1 MNKKF
6 TVWLLIAALLLTLT
20 ACATTKAPAD
30 AQLNEDAAQTETDTA
45 DTPDTEP
52 EAETP
57 DEAPE
62 EETPDVKPEEETP
75 TETNPEEE
83 TPAEPK
89 PEEETP
95 AETKPEEETP
105 TETKPEEETPTDTQ
119 PETPPAESGTSVD
132 LSAVRADII
141 SQLSIADPLNLE
153 TDALLNLYGIDASL
167 VAQSA
172 SFVTMSGTFPDEVI
186 LVEAVDE
193 AAAATIQEKLQNR
206 LNEVLVQSES
216 YDPDN
221 YKAAQ
226 SCQVRVNGLYVS
238 LILSPKQADMAAIY
252 ATYVG

>member
-20 ACATTKAPAD
+20 ACATTKDPAD
-30 AQLNEDAAQTETDTA
+30 AETDAAQTETDTA
-45 DTPDTEP
+45 ETPNTEP

-57 DEAPE
+57 DEKSE
-62 EETPDVKPEEETP
+62 EETPDAKPEEESP
-75 TETNPEEE
+75 ETKPEEE

-95 AETKPEEETP
+95 
-105 TETKPEEETPTDTQ
+105 TETKPEEDKPADTQ

-172 SFVTMSGTFPDEVI
+172 SFVTMSGTFPDEVV

-206 LNEVLVQSES
+206 LNEVLVQSET

-221 YKAAQ
+221 YQAAQ
-226 SCQVRVNGLYVS
+226 SCQVRVNGLNVS

>member
-20 ACATTKAPAD
+20 ACATTKDPAD
-30 AQLNEDAAQTETDTA
+30 AETDAAQTETDTA
-45 DTPDTEP
+45 ETPDTEP

-57 DEAPE
+57 DEKPE
-62 EETPDVKPEEETP
+62 EETPDAKPEEETP
-75 TETNPEEE
+75 ETKPEEE

-95 AETKPEEETP
+95 
-105 TETKPEEETPTDTQ
+105 TETKPEENQPADPQ

-206 LNEVLVQSES
+206 LNEVLVQSET

-221 YKAAQ
+221 YQAAQ

>member
-1 MNKKF
+1 MNKKY
-6 TVWLLIAALLLTLT
+6 TVWLLIAALILTLT

-30 AQLNEDAAQTETDTA
+30 AETDTAQTDTA
-45 DTPDTEP
+45 DT
-52 EAETP
+52 AETP
-57 DEAPE
+57 AEESPDDTKPAEESPDDTKPA
-62 EETPDVKPEEETP
+62 EETPDDTKPAEESPDDTKPSEETADDTKP
-75 TETNPEEE
+75 AEE
-83 TPAEPK
+83 TPAD
-89 PEEETP
+89 
-95 AETKPEEETP
+95 TKPEEN
-105 TETKPEEETPTDTQ
+105 KPADTQ
-119 PETPPAESGTSVD
+119 PETPPAETGTSVD

-141 SQLSIADPLNLE
+141 SQLSISDPLNLE
-153 TDALLNLYGIDASL
+153 TDALMNLYGIDASL

-206 LNEVLVQSES
+206 LNEVLVQSET
-216 YDPDN
+216 YDPEN

>member
-1 MNKKF
+1 MNKKL

-20 ACATTKAPAD
+20 ACATTKDPAD
-30 AQLNEDAAQTETDTA
+30 AETDAAQTETDTA
-45 DTPDTEP
+45 ETPDTEP

-57 DEAPE
+57 DA
-62 EETPDVKPEEETP
+62 K
-75 TETNPEEE
+75 PEEE

-89 PEEETP
+89 PEEEIPT
-95 AETKPEEETP
+95 ETKPEEETP
-105 TETKPEEETPTDTQ
+105 TETKPEEETPTETKPEEETPTETKPEEDKPADTQ

-206 LNEVLVQSES
+206 LNEVLVQSET

-221 YKAAQ
+221 YQAAQ

>member
-20 ACATTKAPAD
+20 ACATTKDPAD
-30 AQLNEDAAQTETDTA
+30 AEADASQTETDTA

-75 TETNPEEE
+75 TETKPEEE
-83 TPAEPK
+83 TPAEP
-89 PEEETP
+89 
-95 AETKPEEETP
+95 KPEEETP
-105 TETKPEEETPTDTQ
+105 TETKPEEETPTETKPEEDKPADTQ
-119 PETPPAESGTSVD
+119 PETPPVESGTSVD

-206 LNEVLVQSES
+206 LNEVLVQSET

-221 YKAAQ
+221 YQAAQ

>member
-20 ACATTKAPAD
+20 ACATTKDPAD
-30 AQLNEDAAQTETDTA
+30 AETDAAQTETDTA
-45 DTPDTEP
+45 ETPDTEP

-57 DEAPE
+57 DA
-62 EETPDVKPEEETP
+62 KPEEESP
-75 TETNPEEE
+75 ETKPEEE

-89 PEEETP
+89 PEEEI
-95 AETKPEEETP
+95 P
-105 TETKPEEETPTDTQ
+105 TETKPEEETPTEPQ

-172 SFVTMSGTFPDEVI
+172 SFVTMSGTFPD
-186 LVEAVDE
+186 
-193 AAAATIQEKLQNR
+193 
-206 LNEVLVQSES
+206 
-216 YDPDN
+216 
-221 YKAAQ
+221 
-226 SCQVRVNGLYVS
+226 
-238 LILSPKQADMAAIY
+238 
-252 ATYVG
+252 

>member
-20 ACATTKAPAD
+20 ACATTKDPGDTEAD
-30 AQLNEDAAQTETDTA
+30 ASQTETDTA

-83 TPAEPK
+83 TPTETK

-105 TETKPEEETPTDTQ
+105 TETKPEEETPADTQ
-119 PETPPAESGTSVD
+119 PETPPAETGTSVD

-238 LILSPKQADMAAIY
+238 LILSPKQADMAAVY

>member
-1 MNKKF
+1 MNKKL
-6 TVWLLIAALLLTLT
+6 TVWLLITALLLTLT
-20 ACATTKAPAD
+20 ACATTKDPAD
-30 AQLNEDAAQTETDTA
+30 AETDAAQTETDTA
-45 DTPDTEP
+45 ETPDTEP

-57 DEAPE
+57 DA
-62 EETPDVKPEEETP
+62 K
-75 TETNPEEE
+75 PEEE

-89 PEEETP
+89 PEEEI
-95 AETKPEEETP
+95 P
-105 TETKPEEETPTDTQ
+105 TETKPEEDKPADTQ
-119 PETPPAESGTSVD
+119 PETPPAASGTSVD

-206 LNEVLVQSES
+206 LNEVLVQSET

-221 YKAAQ
+221 YQAAQ

>member
-1 MNKKF
+1 MNKKL

-20 ACATTKAPAD
+20 ACATTKDPAD
-30 AQLNEDAAQTETDTA
+30 AETDAAQTETDTA
-45 DTPDTEP
+45 ETPDTEP

-57 DEAPE
+57 DA
-62 EETPDVKPEEETP
+62 K
-75 TETNPEEE
+75 PEEE

-89 PEEETP
+89 PEEEIPT
-95 AETKPEEETP
+95 ETKPEEETP
-105 TETKPEEETPTDTQ
+105 TETKPEEDKPADTQ

-132 LSAVRADII
+132 LSAGRADII

-172 SFVTMSGTFPDEVI
+172 SVVTMSGTFPDEVS
-186 LVEAVDE
+186 LGEGVDE

-206 LNEVLVQSES
+206 LNEVLVQSET

-221 YKAAQ
+221 YQAAQ

>member
-20 ACATTKAPAD
+20 ACATTKDPAD
-30 AQLNEDAAQTETDTA
+30 AETDAAQTETDTA
-45 DTPDTEP
+45 
-52 EAETP
+52 ETP
-57 DEAPE
+57 DEKPE
-62 EETPDVKPEEETP
+62 EETPDAK
-75 TETNPEEE
+75 PEEE

-89 PEEETP
+89 PEEEIPT
-95 AETKPEEETP
+95 ETKPEEETP
-105 TETKPEEETPTDTQ
+105 TETKPEEETPTETKPEEDKPADTQ

-206 LNEVLVQSES
+206 LNEVLVQSET

-221 YKAAQ
+221 YQAAQ

>member
-45 DTPDTEP
+45 
-52 EAETP
+52 ETP

-75 TETNPEEE
+75 TETKPEEE
-83 TPAEPK
+83 TPAEP
-89 PEEETP
+89 
-95 AETKPEEETP
+95 KPEEETP
-105 TETKPEEETPTDTQ
+105 TETKPEEETPTETKPEEDKPADTQ
-119 PETPPAESGTSVD
+119 PETPPAETGTSVD

>member
-45 DTPDTEP
+45 ETP
-52 EAETP
+52 AETP
-57 DEAPE
+57 ED
-62 EETPDVKPEEETP
+62 
-75 TETNPEEE
+75 E
-83 TPAEPK
+83 TPAEPQ
-89 PEEETP
+89 PEDETP
-95 AETKPEEETP
+95 AEPQPEDETP
-105 TETKPEEETPTDTQ
+105 AEPQPEDETPAEPQPEPETPAEPQPQ
-119 PETPPAESGTSVD
+119 PETPAEPQPEQPAAASVD
-132 LSAVRADII
+132 LSAVRADIL
-141 SQLSIADPLNLE
+141 SQLGITGSLPLE
-153 TDALLNLYGIDASL
+153 TDALLGLYGIESSW

-172 SFVTMSGTFPDEVI
+172 SFTAASGTFPDEVV

-193 AAAATIQEKLQNR
+193 AAAASIQEKLQNR
-206 LNEVLVQSES
+206 LNEVLVQSET
-216 YDPDN
+216 YDAEN
-221 YKAAQ
+221 YQAAQ

>member
-1 MNKKF
+1 MNKKL
-6 TVWLLIAALLLTLT
+6 TVWLLITALLLTLT
-20 ACATTKAPAD
+20 ACATTKDPAD
-30 AQLNEDAAQTETDTA
+30 AETDAAQTETDTA
-45 DTPDTEP
+45 ETPDTEP

-57 DEAPE
+57 DA
-62 EETPDVKPEEETP
+62 K
-75 TETNPEEE
+75 PEEE

-89 PEEETP
+89 PEEEIPT
-95 AETKPEEETP
+95 ETKPEEETP
-105 TETKPEEETPTDTQ
+105 TETKPEEETPTETKPEEDKPADTQ
-119 PETPPAESGTSVD
+119 PETPPAASGTSVD

-206 LNEVLVQSES
+206 LNEVLVQSET

-221 YKAAQ
+221 YQAAQ

>member
-20 ACATTKAPAD
+20 ACATTKDPAD
-30 AQLNEDAAQTETDTA
+30 AETDAAQTETDTA
-45 DTPDTEP
+45 ETPDTEPEAETPDTEP

-57 DEAPE
+57 DEKPE
-62 EETPDVKPEEETP
+62 EETPDAKPEEETP
-75 TETNPEEE
+75 
-83 TPAEPK
+83 
-89 PEEETP
+89 
-95 AETKPEEETP
+95 ETKPEEETP
-105 TETKPEEETPTDTQ
+105 TETKPEEETPAETKPEEDKPHGTQ
-119 PETPPAESGTSVD
+119 RETPPAETGTPVD

-206 LNEVLVQSES
+206 LNEVLVQSET

-221 YKAAQ
+221 YQAAQ

>member
-20 ACATTKAPAD
+20 ACATTKDPAD
-30 AQLNEDAAQTETDTA
+30 AETDAAQTETDTA
-45 DTPDTEP
+45 ETPDTEP

-57 DEAPE
+57 DA
-62 EETPDVKPEEETP
+62 KPEEESP
-75 TETNPEEE
+75 ETKPEEE

-89 PEEETP
+89 DKP
-95 AETKPEEETP
+95 ADP
-105 TETKPEEETPTDTQ
+105 Q

-206 LNEVLVQSES
+206 LNEVLVQSET

-221 YKAAQ
+221 YQAAQ

>member
-1 MNKKF
+1 MNKKL

-20 ACATTKAPAD
+20 ACATTKDPAD
-30 AQLNEDAAQTETDTA
+30 AETDAAQTETDTA
-45 DTPDTEP
+45 ETPDTEP

-57 DEAPE
+57 DEKPE
-62 EETPDVKPEEETP
+62 EETPDAKPEEETP
-75 TETNPEEE
+75 ETKPEEE

-89 PEEETP
+89 PEEEIPT
-95 AETKPEEETP
+95 ETKPEEETP
-105 TETKPEEETPTDTQ
+105 TETKPEEDKPADTQ
-119 PETPPAESGTSVD
+119 PETPPAETGTSVD

-206 LNEVLVQSES
+206 LNEVLVQSET

-221 YKAAQ
+221 YQAAQ

>member
-1 MNKKF
+1 MNKKL

-20 ACATTKAPAD
+20 ACATTKDPAD
-30 AQLNEDAAQTETDTA
+30 AETDAAQTETETK
-45 DTPDTEP
+45 P

-57 DEAPE
+57 DEKPEAETPDAEPE
-62 EETPDVKPEEETP
+62 EETPEPKPEEETP
-75 TETNPEEE
+75 TE
-83 TPAEPK
+83 PK
-89 PEEETP
+89 PEENQP
-95 AETKPEEETP
+95 ADP
-105 TETKPEEETPTDTQ
+105 Q
-119 PETPPAESGTSVD
+119 PETPPAETGTSVD

-206 LNEVLVQSES
+206 LNEVLVQSET

-221 YKAAQ
+221 YQAAQ

>member
-1 MNKKF
+1 MNKKL

-20 ACATTKAPAD
+20 ACATTKDPAD
-30 AQLNEDAAQTETDTA
+30 AETDAAQTETDTA
-45 DTPDTEP
+45 
-52 EAETP
+52 ETP
-57 DEAPE
+57 DEKPE
-62 EETPDVKPEEETP
+62 EETPDAK
-75 TETNPEEE
+75 PEEE

-89 PEEETP
+89 PEEEIPT
-95 AETKPEEETP
+95 ETKPEEETP
-105 TETKPEEETPTDTQ
+105 TETKPEEETPTETKPEEETPTETKPEEDKPADTQ

-206 LNEVLVQSES
+206 LNEVLVQSET

-221 YKAAQ
+221 YQAAQ

>member
-20 ACATTKAPAD
+20 ACATTKDPAD
-30 AQLNEDAAQTETDTA
+30 AETDAAQTETDTA
-45 DTPDTEP
+45 ETPDTEP

-57 DEAPE
+57 DA
-62 EETPDVKPEEETP
+62 KPEEESP
-75 TETNPEEE
+75 ETKPEEE

-89 PEEETP
+89 PEEEI
-95 AETKPEEETP
+95 P
-105 TETKPEEETPTDTQ
+105 TETKPEEDKPADPQ

-206 LNEVLVQSES
+206 LNEVLVQSET

-221 YKAAQ
+221 YQAAQ

>member
-20 ACATTKAPAD
+20 ACATTKDPAD
-30 AQLNEDAAQTETDTA
+30 AETDAAQTETDTA
-45 DTPDTEP
+45 ETPDTEP

-57 DEAPE
+57 DA
-62 EETPDVKPEEETP
+62 K
-75 TETNPEEE
+75 PEEE

-89 PEEETP
+89 PEEEIPT
-95 AETKPEEETP
+95 ETKPEEETP
-105 TETKPEEETPTDTQ
+105 TETKPEEETPTETKPEEDKPADTQ

-206 LNEVLVQSES
+206 LNEVLVQSET

-221 YKAAQ
+221 YQAAQ

>member
-20 ACATTKAPAD
+20 ACATTKDPAD
-30 AQLNEDAAQTETDTA
+30 AETDAAQTETDTA
-45 DTPDTEP
+45 ETPDTEP

-57 DEAPE
+57 DEKPE
-62 EETPDVKPEEETP
+62 EETPDAKPEEETP
-75 TETNPEEE
+75 ETKPEEE
-83 TPAEPK
+83 TPAEP
-89 PEEETP
+89 
-95 AETKPEEETP
+95 KPEEETP
-105 TETKPEEETPTDTQ
+105 TETKPEEETPTEPKPEEDKPADTQ

-238 LILSPKQADMAAIY
+238 LILSPKQADIAAVY

>member
-1 MNKKF
+1 MNKKL

-20 ACATTKAPAD
+20 ACATTKDPAD
-30 AQLNEDAAQTETDTA
+30 AETDAAQTETDTA
-45 DTPDTEP
+45 ETPDTEP

-57 DEAPE
+57 DA
-62 EETPDVKPEEETP
+62 K
-75 TETNPEEE
+75 PEEE

-89 PEEETP
+89 PEEEIPT
-95 AETKPEEETP
+95 ETKPEEETP
-105 TETKPEEETPTDTQ
+105 TETKPEEETPTETKPEEDKPADTQ

-206 LNEVLVQSES
+206 LNEVLVQSET

-221 YKAAQ
+221 YQAAQ